1 MQLMGDVLTVLGS
14 RLGIGWDPKAGM
26 ACLIRHGVVPGALLE
41 IKAGIVIGGRT
52 LVFPLTPEGDRF
64 EFMDQ
69 GSTATT
75 MTLGGVDPV
84 SGVHAKLILRI
95 PFRPRDAQLS
105 TTPVI
110 FFELNVERF
119 ASNFRWTGQH
129 DGPSN
134 GKIFLEFAGEALTIE
149 KYGEDR
155 NVAYNTSFMRPTGVG
170 VDTALPQE
178 LFIIEELNC
187 RDRLVAIQ
195 GQWNGNR
202 LEQEFSLHR
211 GEHGP
216 SLALAWCAYDEP
228 VLEVHGVRCPF
239 HYTNQYGSIEDVAA
253 WARTNA
259 DAVAKNSKRVD
270 ELMSAHNLGV
280 TLDHLMS
287 QTLHAWLANT
297 WWVKRPDGQDWF
309 SVWEG
314 SCYFHSTVD
323 VEYTQGPFYLSVWPE
338 LLEMELHQWPDFG
351 KDGTECLGETG
362 RGTLFLSH
370 DMGQFAV
377 ANQQCYPHDMEV
389 EENVNYILLAYAHWR
404 RTGRDAV
411 ILKHAGFMRKLLDFI
426 VACDTTG
433 NGIPNK
439 GCANTIDDASPAI
452 QFGSEQVYLGVKAM
466 AACQVGRIMLEY
478 AGEKSLEPYAA
489 FAARALDTL
498 EQHGWKDDHY
508 VVTLTRSIDGIVNPW
523 SGQVMHGELRGWD
536 AYHIYT
542 ANGLALL
549 DMVNYET
556 GLSVERL
563 QKDLTVATGKTL
575 GKYGCRHT
583 SYVDTD
589 HIDLSVPGLA
599 GSAPQVG
606 WVSMNM
612 LRDIAAAYRGIDL
625 LTMVERYWD
634 WQLTTNTQ
642 RLASFFETFYGNNL
656 HFYPR
661 GVAIFGYLEAAA
673 GFAFDAVV
681 GAKRFSPLR
690 GSMEIPLLTFANWE
704 KGTAPKVVTTLEGN
718 KLDYTIIEKA

>member
-1 MQLMGDVLTVLGS
+1 MQLMGDLLTVLGS
-14 RLGIGWDPKAGM
+14 RLGVGWDPMAGTGY
-26 ACLIRHGVVPGALLE
+26 LIRHGAFPGGPME
-41 IKAGIVIGGRT
+41 IRAGIDWGDRKIH
-52 LVFPLTPEGDRF
+52 LPLTSEGEFF
-64 EFMDQ
+64 EFTDQ

-84 SGVHAKLILRI
+84 SGIHLKLTARI
-95 PFRPRDAQLS
+95 PFRPRDAQFS

-110 FFELNVERF
+110 FFDLEVERL
-119 ASNFRWTGQH
+119 AANFRWTPQHSEASTGQFF
-129 DGPSN
+129 
-134 GKIFLEFAGEALTIE
+134 IEFASKHLTITGQ
-149 KYGEDR
+149 GEER
-155 NVAYNTSFMRPTGVG
+155 EVVYRSPFMRPTGAG
-170 VDTALPQE
+170 VETALPQE
-178 LFIIEELNC
+178 LFVIDELTC
-187 RDRLVAIQ
+187 HDRLVAIE
-195 GQWNGNR
+195 GQWRGNR
-202 LEQEFSLHR
+202 LEKAFSLHR
-211 GEHGP
+211 GEKGP
-216 SLALAWCAYDEP
+216 RLSLAWCSYDQP
-228 VLEVHGVRCPF
+228 VLEVQGNLCPF
-239 HYTNQYGSIEDVAA
+239 HYTQYFASLDDVAS
-253 WARTNA
+253 WARDNA
-259 DAVAKNSKRVD
+259 GAVAENSARVD
-270 ELMSAHNLGV
+270 GVLAGHNLGV
-280 TLDHLMS
+280 SLDHLMS
-287 QTLHAWLANT
+287 QTIHAWLANT
-297 WWVKRPDGQDWF
+297 WWVTRPDGRDWF

-351 KDGTECLGETG
+351 KDGAECLGELG

-377 ANQQCYPHDMEV
+377 ANCQCYPHEMEV

-411 ILKHAGFMRKLLDFI
+411 IREHAGFIRKLMDFI

-478 AGEKSLEPYAA
+478 VGDKGLERYTE
-489 FAARALDTL
+489 FAARALETL
-498 EQHGWKDDHY
+498 EEHGWKDDHY
-508 VVTLTRSIDGIVNPW
+508 VVTLTQTIDGIVNPW

-549 DMVNYET
+549 DMVNYEA
-556 GLSVERL
+556 GMSLERL
-563 QKDLTVATGKTL
+563 REDIRTATEKTM

-583 SYVDTD
+583 SYVDTQ
-589 HIDLSVPGLA
+589 HIDINVPGLA

-612 LRDIAAAYRGIDL
+612 LRDIAAAYRGVDL
-625 LTMVERYWD
+625 LNLAERYWD
-634 WQLTTNTQ
+634 WQLATNTQ
-642 RLASFFETFYGNNL
+642 GLASFFETFYGNNL

-661 GVAIFGYLEAAA
+661 GVAIYGYLEAAI
-673 GFAFDAVV
+673 GFAYDAVA
-681 GAKRFSPLR
+681 GDKRYAPLR
-690 GSMEIPLLTFANWE
+690 GSLEIPLLFFANWQ
-704 KGTAPKVVTTLEGN
+704 KGTAPKVITTLEGST
-718 KLDYTIIEKA
+718 LEYTVVQS